1 MAILVGPRPREA
13 EARLAYDPRALG
25 RRLTMTKNR
34 MMRLAAF
41 VSALAAGAVSTVTG
55 SAAEPHYGPG
65 ASDTE
70 ITIGQTMPYS
80 GPASSYSAIGKAE
93 LAYFAMLNAHGGVN
107 GRKIKLISLDDG
119 YSPPK
124 AFEQTRALV
133 ENDHVLAIFST
144 FGTPTNT
151 VIKKY
156 LNTKKVPQL
165 FATGG
170 ATQWNDAKHF
180 PWTFGWQPNYNLE
193 MKVYARYLLEEKPD
207 ARIGI
212 LYQHDDVGKDNLRG
226 LKEALASRA
235 GMIVKEASY
244 ETTDATVNSQMIE
257 LKGAGA
263 NVFFNTGAS
272 KFAAQAIRLTHDLD
286 WHPLQFLSNYS
297 SSAGAVLSPGG
308 TENARGIISS
318 QFQKDPTD
326 PRWAD
331 DPGYKEW
338 LAWMDKYY
346 PTGDKS
352 DIFNVYGYL
361 TAQTLIEVLKRCGDD
376 LTPENLRKQAEN
388 LHGVSLPMLL
398 PGLTLNTGPDDHV
411 PLGQLYLMR
420 FDGKSWQTFGQAEG
434 G

>member
-1 MAILVGPRPREA
+1 M
-13 EARLAYDPRALG
+13 
-25 RRLTMTKNR
+25 
-34 MMRLAAF
+34 
-41 VSALAAGAVSTVTG
+41 ALAFAATAVMALLAVPAT
-55 SAAEPHYGPG
+55 AQPHYGPG
-65 ASDTE
+65 VTDTE
-70 ITIGQTMPYS
+70 IKRGQTMPYS

-93 LAYFAMLNAHGGVN
+93 LAYFAKLNAEGGVN

-124 AFEQTRALV
+124 AFEQTRKLV
-133 ENDHVLAIFST
+133 EDDRVLAIFST

-156 LNTKKVPQL
+156 LNGKKVPQL

-170 ATQWNDAKHF
+170 ATQWNDVKHF

-193 MKVYARYLLEEKPD
+193 MKVYAHYLLKEKPD

-212 LYQHDDVGKDNLRG
+212 LYQHDDVGKDNLKG
-226 LKEALASRA
+226 LKEALGDRA

-244 ETTDATVNSQMIE
+244 ETTDATVSSQMIE

-272 KFAAQAIRLTHDLD
+272 KFAAQAIRMTHDLD

-297 SSAGAVLSPGG
+297 SSAGAVLAPGG
-308 TENARGIISS
+308 LENSKGIISS

-326 PRWAD
+326 PRWAN

-338 LAWMDKYY
+338 LAWMDQYY
-346 PTGDKS
+346 SGADKS

-361 TAQTLIEVLKRCGDD
+361 TAQTLVEVLKRCGDD
-376 LTPENLRKQAEN
+376 LTTENVRRQAEN
-388 LHGVSLPMLL
+388 LHHVALPMLL
-398 PGLTLNTGPDDHV
+398 PGITLNTAPDNHV

-420 FDGKSWQTFGQAEG
+420 FDGKSWRTFGQAEG